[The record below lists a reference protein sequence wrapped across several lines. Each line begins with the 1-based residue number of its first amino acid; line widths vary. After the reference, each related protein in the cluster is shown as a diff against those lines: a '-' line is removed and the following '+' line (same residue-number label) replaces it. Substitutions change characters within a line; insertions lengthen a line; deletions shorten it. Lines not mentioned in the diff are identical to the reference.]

1 VNSANLGE
9 DAITPGSIYPLPT
22 SAGFSSDS
30 YIQVGLLSTGTV
42 KIIYGYVSYSYAAT
56 GAVADTITIDH
67 EATDFYQSTDAI
79 STVILGPEIA
89 VNTDITLSIDDEI
102 VPINGLPPISGEET
116 QMTKFQQDIP
126 EEYQSQIQLS
136 NVDITD
142 PQNNE
147 TIVTI
152 QSLSEKVPVL
162 VFHLLQNLF
171 LKANMNL

>member
-1 VNSANLGE
+1 
-9 DAITPGSIYPLPT
+9 
-22 SAGFSSDS
+22 
-30 YIQVGLLSTGTV
+30 
-42 KIIYGYVSYSYAAT
+42 
-56 GAVADTITIDH
+56 
-67 EATDFYQSTDAI
+67 
-79 STVILGPEIA
+79 VILGPEIA
-89 VNTDITLSIDDEI
+89 
-102 VPINGLPPISGEET
+102 
-116 QMTKFQQDIP
+116 